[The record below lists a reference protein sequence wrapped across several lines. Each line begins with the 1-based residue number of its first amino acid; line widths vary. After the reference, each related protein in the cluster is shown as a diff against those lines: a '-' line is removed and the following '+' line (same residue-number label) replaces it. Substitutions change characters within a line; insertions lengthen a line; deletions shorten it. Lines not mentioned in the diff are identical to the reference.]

1 MKQVLRNVLPLMG
14 AGMVVSLLAAGCAT
28 SSDLEKLDRNLS
40 QKMDTQ
46 SRAMRLEVNSL
57 REQVKNVSAET
68 EGLRAQV
75 RTFQLDTSA
84 ALELVKEQGVIRE
97 QALRDLSTVTVSTRR
112 ELEGYGTKAREHF
125 GKIEEMTGE
134 VTKQIRT
141 VQQVVSGFSGRIDQ
155 LPPLVSALGTEVRS
169 LTETLLGSYELEEV
183 ALKDR
188 LRAVEE
194 MKKRLR
200 PLEARQPS
208 GSGPEK

>member
-1 MKQVLRNVLPLMG
+1 MKQVFRNVLPLMG

-28 SSDLEKLDRNLS
+28 SSDVEKLDRNLS
-40 QKMDTQ
+40 QKMDAQ
-46 SRAMRLEVNSL
+46 SKAMRSEVNSL
-57 REQVKNVSAET
+57 REEVKNVSAET
-68 EGLRAQV
+68 EGLRTQV

-97 QALRDLSTVTVSTRR
+97 QALRDLSTVTVSTRK

-134 VTKQIRT
+134 VTKQIRAI
-141 VQQVVSGFSGRIDQ
+141 QQVVSGFSGRIDQ

-183 ALKDR
+183 ALRDR

-200 PLEARQPS
+200 PLEARQSS